1 MASRRR
7 TGRDVLAM
15 DRGTPRLLA
24 DAFYLVAS
32 TFLCS
37 AIRKEEKSFSQTIID
52 RLLDE
57 DGREQN
63 AN

>member
-1 MASRRR
+1 MASKRR

-15 DRGTPRLLA
+15 DRGTLRLLA
-24 DAFYLVAS
+24 DAFIVNPLLAY
-32 TFLCS
+32 
-37 AIRKEEKSFSQTIID
+37 KEVRKSFSQTIIG